1 MHRKLD
7 VLSAIGYLV
16 LRDWQG
22 APIPRAEWE
31 SLEYMDW
38 KSGGDTN
45 FAPLASA
52 TGEMDCRGFWE
63 HGKPDKG
70 GVWTKNRELA
80 PSLARYVEQVGG
92 NFGRVRVIKLD
103 PSDEATALRQL
114 HLDDNNRLNP
124 DGAGWV
130 VRSWLELDDA
140 AGQSVFI
147 LREDKDDPATETRI
161 PLHPGMQL
169 VIDTE
174 RLYHV
179 VWHPGPRHRYALI
192 ASWESDDVID
202 HWLRREAQAT
212 PGCRS
217 PEPGNGT
224 DHSNGRQA
232 PITAAGPARAGPDA
246 GRAA

>member
-7 VLSAIGYLV
+7 ILADKGYVV
-16 LRDWQG
+16 LRDRLVTPVDPVQWN
-22 APIPRAEWE
+22 

-70 GVWTKNRELA
+70 GIWTKNREIA
-80 PSLARYVEQVGG
+80 PSLARYVEGIGG
-92 NFGRVRVIKLD
+92 NYGRVRVIRLN

-114 HLDDNNRLNP
+114 HRDDNNRLNP
-124 DGAGWV
+124 QGAGWV

-140 AGQSVFI
+140 ADRSVFI
-147 LREDKDDPATETRI
+147 LREDKNDPATESRI

-179 VWHPGPRHRYALI
+179 VWHPGPRPRFALI
-192 ASWESDDVID
+192 TSWESDDVID
-202 HWLRREAQAT
+202 AWIRRELPPADGDGPLRAPAAAVRADAQ
-212 PGCRS
+212 R
-217 PEPGNGT
+217 
-224 DHSNGRQA
+224 D
-232 PITAAGPARAGPDA
+232 
-246 GRAA
+246 RAATRVST